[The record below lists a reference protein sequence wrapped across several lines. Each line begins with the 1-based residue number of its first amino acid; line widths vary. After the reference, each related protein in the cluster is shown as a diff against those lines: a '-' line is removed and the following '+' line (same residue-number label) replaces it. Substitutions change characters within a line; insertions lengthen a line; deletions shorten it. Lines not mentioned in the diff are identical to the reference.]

1 MVWIGCGSVVEV
13 CDFGLDRLWVDNGGL
28 WFWFGSAMGRWR
40 FMDFG
45 LDQRGGFALVWA
57 KVLWACCGLSKG
69 FLFLMKM
76 PRLRDIGKEN
86 GFGDGMSS
94 VCEIEKMF
102 WVFSWE
108 RFWFIGFGFGL
119 GFWVEKLIVFVTVL
133 DGFVIFVVCFPFWL
147 LNPFKHFLTL
157 FVYWESYQSRKRR
170 ERVRERDE
178 RTEVN
183 GVRVRLYLG
192 TERVSFVIFW
202 TSLVFVRT
210 SRVVSEIYHF

>member
-1 MVWIGCGSVVEV
+1 M
-13 CDFGLDRLWVDNGGL
+13 DFGLDRLWVGGGGL
-28 WFWFGSAMGRWR
+28 WFWFGSVMGRQWR
-40 FMDFG
+40 FVI
-45 LDQRGGFALVWA
+45 LVWISDGSV
-57 KVLWACCGLSKG
+57 KVYGFWFGSTRWVCFGLSKG

-76 PRLRDIGKEN
+76 PRLRAIGKEN